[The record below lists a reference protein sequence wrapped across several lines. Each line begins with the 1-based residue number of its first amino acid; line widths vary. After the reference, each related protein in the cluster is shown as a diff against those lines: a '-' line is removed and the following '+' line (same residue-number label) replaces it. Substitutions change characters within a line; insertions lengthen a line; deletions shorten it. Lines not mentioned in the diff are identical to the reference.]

1 MFGLPGVTVLVMF
14 GFPLFWIIWTL
25 VFLYVSRNWG
35 KGEGEKGGGK

>member
-1 MFGLPGVTVLVMF
+1 MFGLPGVTALVMF

-35 KGEGEKGGGK
+35 KGGSK